1 MIVLVDDEEILCTS
15 SSGNTCTPYQYKSWA
30 TVPAGCNTGQLSNCC
45 TPGQKYALYK
55 CSPKVTS
62 ATKAIL
68 TLNSFEAGGSGG
80 SASACDGQ
88 FHNDQ
93 GKWVALSTGWYNGG
107 SRCLKKIRINGN
119 GRSTTATVIDE
130 CDSRH
135 GCDSE
140 HAYQPPCPYNDVDA
154 SAAVWTAL
162 GVSSSDDQYGMMD
175 ITWSDA

>member
-1 MIVLVDDEEILCTS
+1 MLSPSTASPPPPS
-15 SSGNTCTPYQYKSWA
+15 SSGNTCTPFKYKSWA
-30 TVPAGCNTGQLSNCC
+30 TVPSSCNTGQLSNCC

-62 ATKAIL
+62 ATKATL

-80 SASACDGQ
+80 SASACDGK

-107 SRCLKKIRINGN
+107 RRCSKKIRINGN

-130 CDSRH
+130 CDSQH

-162 GVSSSDDQYGMMD
+162 GVSSSDDQYGSMD